1 MNYILKTLTIV
12 FLVLLNS
19 CGDKNEKK
27 IILDKTNLE
36 LQMIKAY
43 RQGVEALEEGDAL
56 YAATNFKMAQ
66 NLFPQSEWAAKSNI
80 MAAYAYYSQDYY
92 GDAISELE
100 QFIKTYPKNKYE
112 AYAYYLIALCH
123 YERIV
128 DEKKDL
134 KPLIKSKEYFKSLVE
149 MYPSTDFAIDAK
161 FKILLIENIMASKE
175 IYIAKYYLKKEKW
188 IPAINR
194 FKNVLTH
201 YSETQYVEEA
211 IHRLVEVYYKIGLEQ
226 ESRKYAKLLGYNY
239 LSSEWYE
246 ESYKVFN
253 KEYENSKDK
262 IIKNKQ
268 NRVIKNFKK
277 LFD

>member
-12 FLVLLNS
+12 FLILLNS
-19 CGDKNEKK
+19 CGDKSEKK
-27 IILDKTNLE
+27 IILEKTNLE
-36 LQMIKAY
+36 QQMIEAY
-43 RQGVEALEEGDAL
+43 KKGVEALEEGHVL

-66 NLFPQSEWAAKSNI
+66 NLFPQSDWAAKSNI

-92 GDAISELE
+92 GDAIFELE

-112 AYAYYLIALCH
+112 AYAYYLVALCH
-123 YERIV
+123 YERII

-149 MYPSTDFAIDAK
+149 MHPSTDFAIDAK
-161 FKILLIENIMASKE
+161 FKIILIENIMASKE

-194 FKNVLTH
+194 FKNVLTY

-211 IHRLVEVYYKIGLEQ
+211 IHRLVEVYYKIGLEE

-253 KEYENSKDK
+253 KEYVNSKDK
-262 IIKNKQ
+262 IIKNKG
-268 NRVIKNFKK
+268 NRLIKNFKK

>member
-12 FLVLLNS
+12 FLILLNS
-19 CGDKNEKK
+19 CGDKSEKK
-27 IILDKTNLE
+27 IILEKTNLE
-36 LQMIKAY
+36 QQMIEAY
-43 RQGVEALEEGDAL
+43 KKGVEALEEGDVL

-66 NLFPQSEWAAKSNI
+66 NLFPQSDWAAKSNI

-92 GDAISELE
+92 GDAIFELE

-112 AYAYYLIALCH
+112 AYAYYLVALCH
-123 YERIV
+123 YERII

-149 MYPSTDFAIDAK
+149 MHPSTDFAIDAK
-161 FKILLIENIMASKE
+161 FKIILIENIMASKE

-194 FKNVLTH
+194 FKNVLTY

-211 IHRLVEVYYKIGLEQ
+211 IHRLVEVYYKIGLEE

-253 KEYENSKDK
+253 KEYVNSKDK
-262 IIKNKQ
+262 IIKNKG
-268 NRVIKNFKK
+268 NRLIKNFKK